1 MPDRRWCR
9 RSIAAEKPKP
19 MARATSSHQPSVK
32 TLKTAIDAVSSFNTD
47 HLQELINKDKDA
59 AAINALNN
67 FKRDLLATAAR
78 KADALQSQIRQKS
91 ERGTPLFTSHSTFQ
105 NETNA

>member
-1 MPDRRWCR
+1 
-9 RSIAAEKPKP
+9 
-19 MARATSSHQPSVK
+19 MARDTSNPQPSVLKLQLAIAEVK
-32 TLKTAIDAVSSFNTD
+32 TFNTD

>member
-1 MPDRRWCR
+1 
-9 RSIAAEKPKP
+9 
-19 MARATSSHQPSVK
+19 MARATSNPQPSVLKLQLAIAEVK
-32 TLKTAIDAVSSFNTD
+32 TFNTD

-59 AAINALNN
+59 AAINALNR

-78 KADALQSQIRQKS
+78 KADALQRQIRQKS
-91 ERGTPLFTSHSTFQ
+91 ERGTPLLDLLSTLP

>member
-1 MPDRRWCR
+1 
-9 RSIAAEKPKP
+9 
-19 MARATSSHQPSVK
+19 MARDTSNPQPSIK
-32 TLKTAIDAVSSFNTD
+32 TLRAALDAVSSFNTD

-78 KADALQSQIRQKS
+78 KADALQRQIRQKS
-91 ERGTPLFTSHSTFQ
+91 ERGTPLLDFLTTIAPESHV
-105 NETNA
+105 

>member
-1 MPDRRWCR
+1 
-9 RSIAAEKPKP
+9 

-67 FKRDLLATAAR
+67 FKRDLLAAAAR
-78 KADALQSQIRQKS
+78 KADALQRQIRQKS
-91 ERGTPLFTSHSTFQ
+91 ESGTPLLDFLSTLPS
-105 NETNA
+105 ETDA